1 VFGPGVVGED
11 VIRVPWEQVDAIDTV
26 IHLKAKARDLGLG
39 QGDDRLAPFVAKLP
53 DS

>member
-1 VFGPGVVGED
+1 
-11 VIRVPWEQVDAIDTV
+11 VPWEQVDHLDTV

-39 QGDDRLAPFVAKLP
+39 KGDDRLAPVIAKLP

>member
-1 VFGPGVVGED
+1 
-11 VIRVPWEQVDAIDTV
+11 VDHLDTV

-39 QGDDRLAPFVAKLP
+39 KGDDRLAPTIGKLP